1 MLEVQIITKL
11 PENCALSCLKAIAN
25 DCVLKIEG
33 FSRKNDSIR
42 GLLRVKA
49 KKIVELLSNLPP
61 LCDIAITSE
70 RDARILL
77 KEHSCFIALPILES
91 GCIIT
96 SVEIKE
102 DSVLWQVICDDD
114 DFLALIEKLES
125 LKVEFEIAYKGRPEG
140 RSEITFREEEVLK
153 FAYDKGYFDFPKRI
167 KLEEIA
173 AHFGIAPSTLSEI
186 LRRGQKKI
194 LEKYFKERIF

>member
-1 MLEVQIITKL
+1 MLEVQIVTKL
-11 PENCALSCLKAIAN
+11 PENCALGCLKAIAN

-42 GLLRVKA
+42 GLLRLKA
-49 KKIVELLSNLPP
+49 KKIAELLSNLPP
-61 LCDIAITSE
+61 LCDVVVTSE
-70 RDARILL
+70 RDAKILL
-77 KEHSCFIALPILES
+77 KEHSCFIALPILDS

-96 SVEIKE
+96 SVEIKG
-102 DSVLWQVICDDD
+102 DSVRWQIICDDD

-125 LKVEFEIAYKGRPEG
+125 AKVEFEIAYKGRPEG
-140 RSEITFREEEVLK
+140 RSEITFREEEVLR
-153 FAYDKGYFDFPKRI
+153 FAYEKGYFDFPKRI

-173 AHFGIAPSTLSEI
+173 KHFGIAPSTLSEI

-194 LEKYFKERIF
+194 LEKYFRESF